1 MHFSLGIGE
10 GNVHE
15 YGTLQTTTASGDSEG
30 VVRERELHTEQS
42 SHIVEKEKEIHAL
55 LIGHDKDRTDSM
67 LRKMDRPYRP
77 PTRSIGVGDA
87 NVFDT
92 GNNVHVHEKELRTVI
107 IGNAEK
113 AKNSRNVGVLCKTA
127 MRDVGVSYMSSDV
140 AQNSRTVAVGV
151 GEGLFGD
158 MLEPITTS
166 QHISYNTLQQMNMA
180 AFHSRNIKINWA
192 ELLPLLDEKL
202 KKTVRSV
209 AVMCKIDQPAQRDVG
224 IQSVISSQVR
234 FLAWFFG
241 GGVLLVVTK
250 FSVVFYSL
258 VKRTLNLLA
267 EHFLYIVVSD

>member
-1 MHFSLGIGE
+1 MRYIIIQLFSILGTGD

-15 YGTLQTTTASGDSEG
+15 YGTLQTTTVGESEG

-42 SHIVEKEKEIHAL
+42 SHVVEKEKEIHAL

-67 LRKMDRPYRP
+67 LRKMDRPYKP

-107 IGNAEK
+107 IGSAEK
-113 AKNSRNVGVLCKTA
+113 AKNSRNVGVLCKAA

-158 MLEPITTS
+158 LMEPITTS

-224 IQSVISSQVR
+224 IQSVISSQV
-234 FLAWFFG
+234 
-241 GGVLLVVTK
+241 
-250 FSVVFYSL
+250 
-258 VKRTLNLLA
+258 
-267 EHFLYIVVSD
+267 

>member
-1 MHFSLGIGE
+1 MRFSSLYFFSGVGD

-15 YGTLQTTTASGDSEG
+15 YGTVQTTSGGDSEG

-67 LRKMDRPYRP
+67 LRKMDRPYKP

-107 IGNAEK
+107 IGSAEK
-113 AKNSRNVGVLCKTA
+113 AKNSRNVGVLCKAA

-140 AQNSRTVAVGV
+140 APNSRTVAVGV
-151 GEGLFGD
+151 GEGLFD
-158 MLEPITTS
+158 LLEPLTTS
-166 QHISYNTLQQMNMA
+166 QQISYNTLQQMNMA
-180 AFHSRNIKINWA
+180 AFHSRNIKINWS

-234 FLAWFFG
+234 
-241 GGVLLVVTK
+241 LLPCLLCSTHYVSSR
-250 FSVVFYSL
+250 FIYSI
-258 VKRTLNLLA
+258 
-267 EHFLYIVVSD
+267 LYLYPSPIQF

>member
-1 MHFSLGIGE
+1 MICVNFTLGIGE

-15 YGTLQTTTASGDSEG
+15 YGTLQTTTSGDSEG

-42 SHIVEKEKEIHAL
+42 SHVVEKEKEIHAL
-55 LIGHDKDRTDSM
+55 LIGHDKDKTDSM

-92 GNNVHVHEKELRTVI
+92 GDNVHVHEKELRTVI

-234 FLAWFFG
+234 FLTYFCST
-241 GGVLLVVTK
+241 LLINGNPICETCSRFK
-250 FSVVFYSL
+250 P
-258 VKRTLNLLA
+258 
-267 EHFLYIVVSD
+267 

>member
-1 MHFSLGIGE
+1 
-10 GNVHE
+10 
-15 YGTLQTTTASGDSEG
+15 
-30 VVRERELHTEQS
+30 
-42 SHIVEKEKEIHAL
+42 
-55 LIGHDKDRTDSM
+55 
-67 LRKMDRPYRP
+67 
-77 PTRSIGVGDA
+77 
-87 NVFDT
+87 
-92 GNNVHVHEKELRTVI
+92 
-107 IGNAEK
+107 
-113 AKNSRNVGVLCKTA
+113 

-234 FLAWFFG
+234 FLA
-241 GGVLLVVTK
+241 
-250 FSVVFYSL
+250 
-258 VKRTLNLLA
+258 
-267 EHFLYIVVSD
+267 